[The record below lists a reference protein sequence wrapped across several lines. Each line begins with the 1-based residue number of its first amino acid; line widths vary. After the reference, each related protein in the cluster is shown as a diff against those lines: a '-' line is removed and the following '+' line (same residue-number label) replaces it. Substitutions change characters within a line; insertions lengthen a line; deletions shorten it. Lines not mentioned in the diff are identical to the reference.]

1 MIKNNKDLFQSLD
14 DPIALLDKLHIY

>member
-1 MIKNNKDLFQSLD
+1 MIKNNKDLFQALD